1 MCIVRTVK
9 VNRKA
14 EAKKIFVNYIAVKRA
29 QNKKTAINQRWAK
42 VKPLP
47 NIIL

>member
-1 MCIVRTVK
+1 MCIVRKVK

-29 QNKKTAINQRWAK
+29 QNKKLQLTNDGQK
-42 VKPLP
+42 
-47 NIIL
+47 

>member
-14 EAKKIFVNYIAVKRA
+14 EAKKRFAHYIAVKRA
-29 QNKKTAINQRWAK
+29 QNKKLQLTNDGK
-42 VKPLP
+42 K
-47 NIIL
+47 